1 MPHDSNDPYT
11 YPGTQVLRNKPDIRH
26 EAALRKFEYEQATS
40 RTEELHERPIAG
52 KFDLDHLKSIHRHL
66 FQDVYDWAGKA
77 RTVSISKDGD
87 MFAVPS
93 FIESQGRRLSAALAE
108 EQHLKGLSKPQFV
121 ERMTDHYAEWNALHP
136 FREGNGRSLREFFGQ
151 LTREAGYELDQTY
164 IERHK
169 EQWNLAS
176 KHSFHGNLEPLK
188 QFFDQAIHDGR
199 PELNLAGKKT
209 ESALR
214 AIGKNRDSLALME
227 RSYSSAD
234 ALKQTQIQA
243 ARGMLERMEAA
254 VKGGTAE
261 VRLSVEKNTPQVAQ
275 GALSMIRPS
284 IQALERSGL
293 SVQHELRQQWQAE
306 GVQAE
311 HGHERSAR

>member
-1 MPHDSNDPYT
+1 MMPRESSDPYA
-11 YPGTQVLRNKPDIRH
+11 YPGSHVLRNIPGIRD
-26 EAALRKFEYEQATS
+26 ETALREFEYEQTKT
-40 RTEELHERPIAG
+40 RIQELRERPVSG
-52 KFDLDHLKSIHRHL
+52 QFDLDHLKSIHRHL

-93 FIESQGRRLSAALAE
+93 FIESQGRRLSTALAE
-108 EQHLKGLSKPQFV
+108 EGHLKGLSKPQFV

-164 IERHK
+164 IECHK
-169 EQWNLAS
+169 QQWNLAS
-176 KHSFHGNLEPLK
+176 KHSFHGNLQPLK
-188 QFFDQAIHDGR
+188 QFFGQAIHEAR
-199 PELNLAGKKT
+199 PELNLTGKS

-214 AIGKNRDSLALME
+214 AIDKNRDSLALME
-227 RSYSSAD
+227 RSYSSSD

-243 ARGMLERMEAA
+243 ARGMLERMEEA

-261 VRLSVEKNTPQVAQ
+261 MRLSVEKSTPQVAQ
-275 GALSMIRPS
+275 GALGMVRPS

-293 SVQHELRQQWQAE
+293 VVQHELRQQWQSE
-306 GVQAE
+306 GVQI
-311 HGHERSAR
+311 GHERSSR

>member
-1 MPHDSNDPYT
+1 MPRESSDPYA
-11 YPGTQVLRNKPDIRH
+11 YPDSHVLRNLPGIRN
-26 EAALRKFEYEQATS
+26 EIALREFEYEQTKT
-40 RTEELHERPIAG
+40 RIQELRERPVSG
-52 KFDLDHLKSIHRHL
+52 QFDLDHLKSIHRHL

-108 EQHLKGLSKPQFV
+108 EQHLKGLPKPQFV

-199 PELNLAGKKT
+199 PELNLTGKKT

-227 RSYSSAD
+227 RSYSSSD

-243 ARGMLERMEAA
+243 ARGMLESMETA
-254 VKGGTAE
+254 VKERSPE
-261 VRLSVEKNTPQVAQ
+261 VHLSVEKSTPQVVQ
-275 GALSMIRPS
+275 GAFSMIRPS
-284 IQALERSGL
+284 IQALERSGF

-306 GVQAE
+306 GIQAE
-311 HGHERSAR
+311 HGHERSSR

>member
-1 MPHDSNDPYT
+1 MPHDSSDPYT

-26 EAALRKFEYEQATS
+26 EAALRKFEYEQAIS
-40 RTEELHERPIAG
+40 RMEELHERPIAG

-66 FQDVYDWAGKA
+66 FQDVYDWAGKT

-151 LTREAGYELDQTY
+151 LTREAGYKLDQTY

-199 PELNLAGKKT
+199 QELNLA
-209 ESALR
+209 
-214 AIGKNRDSLALME
+214 
-227 RSYSSAD
+227 
-234 ALKQTQIQA
+234 
-243 ARGMLERMEAA
+243 
-254 VKGGTAE
+254 
-261 VRLSVEKNTPQVAQ
+261 
-275 GALSMIRPS
+275 
-284 IQALERSGL
+284 
-293 SVQHELRQQWQAE
+293 
-306 GVQAE
+306 
-311 HGHERSAR
+311 